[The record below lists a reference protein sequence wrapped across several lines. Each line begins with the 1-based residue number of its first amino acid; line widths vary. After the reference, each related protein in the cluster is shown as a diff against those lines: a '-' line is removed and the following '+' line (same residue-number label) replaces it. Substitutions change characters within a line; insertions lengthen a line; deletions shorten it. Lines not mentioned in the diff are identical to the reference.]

1 MRIPWA
7 AVKAARWARE
17 HLLPWVI
24 FLAAWELLS
33 WVTPAPS
40 GLRVLGLAWRDL
52 GDPSV
57 ASALAG
63 SLRRMAI
70 GFAAVGFLGV
80 GLGMLIGRFRSLD
93 NIFGT
98 VASALNAM
106 PGAAWVPLAVFL
118 FGMNQKAVVFTI
130 VLGATGIVMLNTSFG
145 IKDVPPLV
153 LRAAKTMGASGTKIF
168 WHVIIPAALPRIVD
182 GLRLAWAFGWR
193 ALMAGELLISSV
205 HGMGQILSQVAKQ
218 RDIEQLLAYMV
229 IIAAIGMIVDGIIF
243 HRLIGGR
250 IRARW
255 GTA

>member
-1 MRIPWA
+1 M
-7 AVKAARWARE
+7 KAARWARE

-33 WVTPAPS
+33 RVTPVPS
-40 GLRVLGLAWRDL
+40 SLRILWLAWRDL
-52 GDPSV
+52 IDPSV

-63 SLRRMAI
+63 SLTRMAI
-70 GFAAVGFLGV
+70 GFSAVGFLGV
-80 GLGMLIGRFRSLD
+80 GMGMLLGRFRSLD
-93 NIFGT
+93 NILGT
-98 VASALNAM
+98 AASALNAM
-106 PGAAWVPLAVFL
+106 PGAAWVPLAIFL
-118 FGMNQKAVVFTI
+118 FGLNQKAVIFTI
-130 VLGATGIVMLNTSFG
+130 VLGATGVVMLNTSFG

-193 ALMAGELLISSV
+193 ALMAGELLIGSV

-218 RDIEQLLAYMV
+218 RDMEQLLAYMV

>member
-1 MRIPWA
+1 MPKPGLIRK
-7 AVKAARWARE
+7 VARWARE
-17 HLLPWVI
+17 HVLPWIV
-24 FLAAWELLS
+24 FLAAWELLA
-33 WVTPAPS
+33 WFTPLPS
-40 GLRVLGLAWRDL
+40 GLRVLGLAWSNAT
-52 GDPSV
+52 DPAIV
-57 ASALAG
+57 PALAG
-63 SLRRMAI
+63 SLRRMA
-70 GFAAVGFLGV
+70 VGFSAVFVLGV

-93 NIFGT
+93 NILGT
-98 VASALNAM
+98 LAAALNAI
-106 PGAAWVPLAVFL
+106 PGAAWVPLAIFL
-118 FGMNQKAVVFTI
+118 FGLNQKAVIFTI

-145 IKDVPPLV
+145 IKDVPPLI

-205 HGMGQILSQVAKQ
+205 RGMGQVLSQVAKQ
-218 RDIEQLLAYMV
+218 GDIEQLLAYMV
-229 IIAAIGMIVDGIIF
+229 IIAFIGMVVDGIIF

>member
-1 MRIPWA
+1 MSIRWTMA
-7 AVKAARWARE
+7 RTARWARG
-17 HLLPWVI
+17 HILPWVI

-33 WVTPAPS
+33 RVTPVPS
-40 GLRVLGLAWRDL
+40 SLRILWLAWRDL
-52 GDPSV
+52 SDPSV

-63 SLRRMAI
+63 SLKRMAI
-70 GFAAVGFLGV
+70 GFTVVGFLGI

-98 VASALNAM
+98 AASALNAM
-106 PGAAWVPLAVFL
+106 PGAAWVPLAIFL
-118 FGMNQKAVVFTI
+118 FGLNQKAVIFTI

-145 IKDVPPLV
+145 IKDVPPLI
-153 LRAAKTMGASGTKIF
+153 LRAARTMGASGTKIF

-218 RDIEQLLAYMV
+218 RDMEQLLAYMM
-229 IIAAIGMIVDGIIF
+229 IIAMIGMIVDGIIF

-255 GTA
+255 GIV